1 MEAVVDLTGEV
12 VVVLKSDWLLLPCW
26 LSAVLQ
32 ESVVVVMVGLRQY
45 HFVPG
50 LPWGV
55 KMTLKY

>member
-1 MEAVVDLTGEV
+1 MEAVDLTGEV
-12 VVVLKSDWLLLPCW
+12 VLVLKSDWLLPCW

-32 ESVVVVMVGLRQY
+32 ESVVVVMVGLRQH

-55 KMTLKY
+55 KTILKY

>member
-12 VVVLKSDWLLLPCW
+12 VVVLKSDWLLPCW

-50 LPWGV
+50 LSWGV